1 MSFLGSFD
9 HTSATSWG
17 GSQISPTLFTFIT
30 IVGGFFAVDHILL
43 RSPRTAALK
52 VFVNLFAFGFWWI
65 YDIVQTFAEWDSVN
79 KYGLSVPF
87 FGPTGLG
94 AGIFHGTG
102 SAAPDTAPSPIFFL
116 LYVGFLSLPFG
127 LSHFAAGDFMGGL
140 AMLLFTISGILTV
153 FSLLWTTYSA
163 LYLLYDTKSLFIDGT
178 PRFFPS
184 TIYMNSTGAAG
195 NVMTPSAFE
204 KMKSDQSLFSI
215 ITGPFAPFLGPIRAA
230 LGLVVDTKCAVEKVI
245 PPVID
250 AVQKTIPPAVAAVK
264 STVALAEKAPQ
275 LLSATDSISAFTDPA
290 ALRAAAGQK
299 GGATGAVGALEAAG
313 NLSSYVF
320 FGTAVIVLVGA
331 LTLTWARFTPSNKT
345 SKEENTN
352 DVPPDVH
359 NDTPPGS

>member
-1 MSFLGSFD
+1 
-9 HTSATSWG
+9 
-17 GSQISPTLFTFIT
+17 
-30 IVGGFFAVDHILL
+30 
-43 RSPRTAALK
+43 
-52 VFVNLFAFGFWWI
+52 
-65 YDIVQTFAEWDSVN
+65 
-79 KYGLSVPF
+79 
-87 FGPTGLG
+87 
-94 AGIFHGTG
+94 
-102 SAAPDTAPSPIFFL
+102 
-116 LYVGFLSLPFG
+116 
-127 LSHFAAGDFMGGL
+127 
-140 AMLLFTISGILTV
+140 
-153 FSLLWTTYSA
+153 
-163 LYLLYDTKSLFIDGT
+163 
-178 PRFFPS
+178 
-184 TIYMNSTGAAG
+184 MNSTGAAG

>member
-9 HTSATSWG
+9 HTSAKTWG

-30 IVGGFFAVDHILL
+30 IIGGFFAVDHILL

-52 VFVNLFAFGFWWI
+52 VFVNLFFFGFWWI
-65 YDIVQTFAEWDSVN
+65 YDIVQTFAEWDFVK

-116 LYVGFLSLPFG
+116 LYVGFLSMPFG

-140 AMLLFTISGILTV
+140 AMLLFTLSGILTV
-153 FSLLWTTYSA
+153 FSLLWTAYSG

-178 PRFFPS
+178 PRFFPA

-195 NVMTPSAFE
+195 NVMTPSALE
-204 KMKSDQSLFSI
+204 KMKSSQSFFSI
-215 ITGPFAPFLGPIRAA
+215 VTGPFAPFLGPIQAA
-230 LGLVVDTKCAVEKVI
+230 LGFVVDTKCAVEKVI
-245 PPVID
+245 PPVIN

-264 STVALAEKAPQ
+264 STAALVEKAPQ
-275 LLSATDSISAFTDPA
+275 LLSAADSISAFTDPA
-290 ALRAAAGQK
+290 KLRAAAVQSG
-299 GGATGAVGALEAAG
+299 GALEAAG
-313 NLSSYVF
+313 SLSSYMF

-331 LTLTWARFTPSNKT
+331 LTLTWARFTPSNKN

>member
-9 HTSATSWG
+9 HTSAKSWG

-30 IVGGFFAVDHILL
+30 IIGGFFALDHILL

-52 VFVNLFAFGFWWI
+52 VMVNLLGLGFWWI
-65 YDIVQTFAEWDSVN
+65 YDIVQTFAEWDSVE
-79 KYGLSVPF
+79 KYGLSVPYI
-87 FGPTGLG
+87 GRPGLG
-94 AGIFHGTG
+94 AGIFTG
-102 SAAPDTAPSPIFFL
+102 GASSPAPDTVPSPFFFL
-116 LYVGFLSLPFG
+116 LYVGFLGLPFG

-140 AMLLFTISGILTV
+140 VMLLFTLSGILAI
-153 FSLLWTTYSA
+153 FSFLWTAYSG
-163 LYLLYDTKSLFIDGT
+163 LYLLYDTKSLFVDGT

-184 TIYMNSTGAAG
+184 TIYMNQNGAAG

-204 KMKSDQSLFSI
+204 KIKSSESLFAI

-264 STVALAEKAPQ
+264 STAALAAKAPE
-275 LLSATDSISAFTDPA
+275 LLSAADSISAFTDPA
-290 ALRAAAGQK
+290 KLRAAAVQSG
-299 GGATGAVGALEAAG
+299 GALEAAS
-313 NLSSYVF
+313 NMSSYVF
-320 FGTAVIVLVGA
+320 FGTALIVLAGA
-331 LTLTWARFTPSNKT
+331 LTLTWARFTPSNKS
-345 SKEENTN
+345 SKQANNN